1 MHRSAVG
8 GHHEEDRNSMRAFMT
23 SFECPCASSRIK
35 LFVPPSMTWTWA
47 LGSRDITTEVLRG
60 GIVLSAVP

>member
-1 MHRSAVG
+1 
-8 GHHEEDRNSMRAFMT
+8 MRAFVT
-23 SFECPCASSRIK
+23 SLECPSASSRIK

-47 LGSRDITTEVLRG
+47 LGSRDFTIEVLRG